1 MATVHRDHLN
11 LVNIEKRL
19 KRGRVGVREHSNSPQ
34 RSRSL
39 RAEVYIQSNAK
50 KRGFYAFVLAQL
62 ELAGAEKP
70 NCLRLCPKKCG
81 PFSVLSSRYLDRG
94 RVWIVGTEDSERT
107 ARSAISCSGTQVKL
121 PEKENLYEDC

>member
-50 KRGFYAFVLAQL
+50 KRGFTPLFWPSWNSLVRKNRTACGFA
-62 ELAGAEKP
+62 
-70 NCLRLCPKKCG
+70 PKKCG
-81 PFSVLSSRYLDRG
+81 PFLVLSSRYLDRG
-94 RVWIVGTEDSERT
+94 RVWIVGAEDSEWT
-107 ARSAISCSGTQVKL
+107 ARSAISCSGAQVKL